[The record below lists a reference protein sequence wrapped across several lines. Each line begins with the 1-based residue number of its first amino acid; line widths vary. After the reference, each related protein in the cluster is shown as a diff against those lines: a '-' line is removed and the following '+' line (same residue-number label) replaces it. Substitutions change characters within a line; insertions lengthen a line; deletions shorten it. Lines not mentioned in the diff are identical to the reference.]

1 MHRQDFDLDHWMCFH
16 EEGWNKPNQM
26 TDKVAQALR
35 FAEEKHKGQS
45 RDDGQPY
52 FKHITDVVDILL
64 ENGDGWEE
72 NLIIAALHD
81 TLEDTDTTY
90 EELNEKFGKEAAEG
104 VRLLTKVKG
113 EPFDEYANRIFND
126 DGEVY
131 VGTIKL
137 ADRLANLRDL
147 PFCGNPEKIK
157 RYLADTRRCILTQ
170 RCDPTLKNKI
180 MTEVIKMESPG
191 NA

>member
-1 MHRQDFDLDHWMCFH
+1 MPQHERVSGHWMSFH
-16 EEGWNKPNQM
+16 EEGWNKPSQM
-26 TDKVAQALR
+26 TDKVYEALR
-35 FAEEKHKGQS
+35 FAEEKHKGQL

-64 ENGDGWEE
+64 ENGDGWEQ

-104 VRLLTKVKG
+104 VRLLTKSEG

-126 DGEVY
+126 EGEVY
-131 VGTIKL
+131 VATIKL
-137 ADRLANLRDL
+137 ADRLANLYDL
-147 PFCGNPEKIK
+147 PFCGNPEKIR
-157 RYLADTRRCILTQ
+157 RYLAETKRCILTQ
-170 RCDPTLKNKI
+170 RCCPELKNKI
-180 MTEVIKMESPG
+180 VSEVKKME
-191 NA
+191 NLETD